1 MSVSEGRLGGV
12 GGEGRGEVKWIGV
25 VWTDVEGMEGGLKKG
40 GRIRKGFGTAWI
52 GRVLKKKVVKK

>member
-1 MSVSEGRLGGV
+1 M
-12 GGEGRGEVKWIGV
+12 
-25 VWTDVEGMEGGLKKG
+25 WTDVEGMEGGLKKG